1 MRNIKISE
9 LDNQSLFD
17 LGLSKES
24 LTLFVDDIGIP
35 KENIPTLNEILRT
48 RNDFFLNISSDRNE
62 SYKNNVMGNDL
73 LMVLPDIQNLIYHA
87 SLKKPL
93 KSVNIFARLI
103 NLKSL
108 HLYGDLLKDMEL
120 KPLDNIENLESVYIE
135 NGLTL
140 RQDVYLAA
148 RPTIKEI
155 GAGTFR
161 MESFD
166 KNPNLKKIAILSG
179 VSHEEEMPKKL
190 PCIEELYLEKG
201 KNIKSFNFLSNMKTL
216 KSLELNN
223 IPAMTELPN
232 FDNLEEL
239 EKVRLTNLRNLENM
253 DSILNHPRI
262 RRLILENIKCFNIDM
277 LSKETAPRLKY
288 VTVITDDKMW
298 DKKIKTLLEERG
310 YKESIVTS
318 NDN

>member
-1 MRNIKISE
+1 MRKKIKISE

-24 LTLFVDDIGIP
+24 LTLFVDDRGIK
-35 KENIPTLNEILRT
+35 KENISTLNDILRK
-48 RNDFFLNISSDRNE
+48 REDFFLNISSDKNE
-62 SYKNNVMGNDL
+62 SNKNNVSGNDL
-73 LMVLPDIQNLIYHA
+73 LSVLPDMKNLIYHTT
-87 SLKKPL
+87 LKYPL
-93 KSVNIFARLI
+93 KNISIFAKLV

-108 HLYGDLLKDMEL
+108 HLYGDLPKDMEL

-140 RQDVYLAA
+140 KQDVYLSM
-148 RPTIKEI
+148 RSTIKEI

-179 VSHEEEMPKKL
+179 VSHEEEIPKKL
-190 PCIEELYLEKG
+190 PELEEIYIEKG
-201 KNIKSFNFLSNMKTL
+201 KNIRSFNFLSEMKTL
-216 KSLELNN
+216 KTLELNN
-223 IPAMTELPN
+223 IPTLKELPD
-232 FDNLEEL
+232 FTNLEDL
-239 EKVRLTNLRNLENM
+239 KKVTLTNLRNLENM

-262 RRLILENIKCFNIDM
+262 RILILENIKCFNVDM

-288 VTVITDDKMW
+288 VSVITDDKNW
-298 DKKIKTLLEERG
+298 DKRTKKLLEEKG
-310 YKESIVTS
+310 YKDYNE
-318 NDN
+318 D